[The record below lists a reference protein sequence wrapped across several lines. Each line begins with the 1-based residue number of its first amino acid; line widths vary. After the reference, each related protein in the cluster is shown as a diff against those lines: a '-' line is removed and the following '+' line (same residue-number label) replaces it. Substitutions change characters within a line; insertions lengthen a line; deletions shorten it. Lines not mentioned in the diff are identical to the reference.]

1 MPLGDRVTPRGLRGR
16 STGTPDV
23 VVVGGG
29 IIGTSAAAFLSAAGA
44 SVLLVERD
52 GLASGA
58 SGANSGVVWHPF
70 DPVMVA
76 LYRETVGLY
85 RDLASGSDSFRIGE
99 RPAGLLEVSTSE
111 TAVRAQVAAIEA
123 FYPELGAMV
132 LDEAAL
138 REAEPGIAAGY
149 WACRVELGYP
159 IAPASSTYAY
169 ATLAETRGVVVRSG
183 RAATLEVD
191 GDRVTG
197 VRIDDDVIAAGT
209 VLAAAGPWT
218 PALLDSSG
226 AWAPIRPLWGVV
238 AEVELQVP
246 TRHVVEEIGEQ
257 AAPDTIFTASGN
269 GQRWEA
275 DAASL
280 SGREAPTLDAV
291 EPSVVPTPGIASIG
305 STHLALE
312 PDPAAWIEAILVR
325 ASSFLPAVA
334 DAPIRGVRACAR
346 PQSDDGRPLV
356 GMVPGKRNLF
366 VCAGHGAWGISTG
379 PASARLVTDLILG
392 RRPDIPAEL
401 DPGRFGPI
409 GG

>member
-1 MPLGDRVTPRGLRGR
+1 VTPPR
-16 STGTPDV
+16 TPDV

-29 IIGTSAAAFLSAAGA
+29 IIGTSAAAFLSASGA

-85 RDLASGSDSFRIGE
+85 RDLASDSGSFRIGE
-99 RPAGLLEVSTSE
+99 RPAGLLEVSRSE
-111 TAVRAQVAAIEA
+111 SAVRAQVAAIEA

-183 RAATLEVD
+183 RAATLEVE

-197 VRIDDDVIAAGT
+197 VRIDDERIAAGT
-209 VLAAAGPWT
+209 FLAAAGPWT
-218 PALLDSSG
+218 PALLDPTG

-312 PDPAAWIEAILVR
+312 PNPAAWVEAILVR

-379 PASARLVTDLILG
+379 PASARLVTDLVLG

-401 DPGRFGPI
+401 DPGRFGTP